1 MVMPGTRN
9 PNAAL
14 CHSER
19 SEESRGEEERGS
31 SLTL

>member
-1 MVMPGTRN
+1 MPGTRN

-19 SEESRGEEERGS
+19 SEESRGEKKRYPS
-31 SLTL
+31 PAL